1 MYDTIFTIASLLVLL
16 RSVKIFRIP
25 VVSRSSQASRVRRSS
40 QASQV
45 RRSSHAF
52 VLTISDII
60 LIRCLTFLTPDI

>member
-40 QASQV
+40 
-45 RRSSHAF
+45 HAF
-52 VLTISDII
+52 LLTISDII
-60 LIRCLTFLTPDI
+60 LIRCLVSEKSDI